1 MSHKL
6 LNVLAI
12 ALGNLLVALAVTLFI
27 VPHGLVLGGSTGMAL
42 VITHLAPLPLS
53 LVVLAINGA
62 LFLLGRSSSV
72 AGSPRRPS
80 SARLPTRSPCPCS
93 RPSP

>member
-1 MSHKL
+1 MTGARTRAALRRTVLHKL

-27 VPHGLVLGGSTGMAL
+27 VPHDLVLGGSTDMAL

-62 LFLLGRSSSV
+62 LFLLG
-72 AGSPRRPS
+72 ALFLGRRF
-80 SARLPTRSPCPCS
+80 AA
-93 RPSP
+93 